1 MCLLCHCANFT
12 VTFAY
17 LTTQELYVTIACLIH
32 HSSHRFRTQ
41 SLVTLRH
48 SNIGLRRVFRHCL
61 FCVLS
66 VFLVAA
72 VAAVQFF
79 SGPATFISPCC
90 QLPLH
95 LFAPV
100 AFCNQACSA
109 LQTATTVRSR
119 PSLTHPLTLPAIT
132 YFAPR
137 RLITTRSHHS
147 TCDQQ
152 RWSVSFAT
160 ATVAAC
166 HVLFSIPLSLPSYNR
181 HCRSLDP
188 FLTHNFSARRYSHY
202 IMQHYFYFPVYFND

>member
-1 MCLLCHCANFT
+1 MSQMCLLCHCANFT

-137 RLITTRSHHS
+137 RPSLPVRTIQPVISS
-147 TCDQQ
+147 GA
-152 RWSVSFAT
+152 SVVYTFYLVV
-160 ATVAAC
+160 ATVAAL
-166 HVLFSIPLSLPSYNR
+166 HAMYDQLFFI
-181 HCRSLDP
+181 
-188 FLTHNFSARRYSHY
+188 
-202 IMQHYFYFPVYFND
+202 